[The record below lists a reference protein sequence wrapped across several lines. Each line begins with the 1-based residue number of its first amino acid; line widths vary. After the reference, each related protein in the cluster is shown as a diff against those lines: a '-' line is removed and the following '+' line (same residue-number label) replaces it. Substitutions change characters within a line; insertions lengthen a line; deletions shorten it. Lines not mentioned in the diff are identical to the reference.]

1 MNDFSSYIGIIGGGI
16 SGLTLGCTLKK
27 YRINTI
33 IFEKEPHLHD
43 EGAGISIS
51 PNGLIALEHL
61 DLKNELEQAIE
72 DKKRALAE
80 AENTRRRG
88 IKDLEQSRKYGHLS
102 FAREM
107 LSVVDS
113 LESAVNSSPQN
124 KDELSDE
131 IKNFIVGVEM
141 TLEQLKQVFNNHN
154 ISKIDPQGDKFDYNV
169 HQAMFEKE
177 TDEVEPGL
185 IIEVM
190 QPGWSL
196 HDRLLRPA
204 MVGVS
209 KKKINK
215 D

>member
-1 MNDFSSYIGIIGGGI
+1 MTKNKTKKQVSSNSSNNGNDNI
-16 SGLTLGCTLKK
+16 
-27 YRINTI
+27 
-33 IFEKEPHLHD
+33 EKNKDQEVVSNNNNLNFD
-43 EGAGISIS
+43 EE
-51 PNGLIALEHL
+51 LR
-61 DLKNELEQAIE
+61 KELEQAIE

-88 IKDLEQSRKYGHLS
+88 IKDLEQSRKYGHLA

-124 KDELSDE
+124 KDELTDE
-131 IKNFIVGVEM
+131 TKNFIVGVEM

-209 KKKINK
+209 KKKANK

>member
-1 MNDFSSYIGIIGGGI
+1 MTKNKTKKQDSSNLSNNGNDNIEDNKVEEVVSEDDNDFNS
-16 SGLTLGCTLKK
+16 
-27 YRINTI
+27 
-33 IFEKEPHLHD
+33 D
-43 EGAGISIS
+43 ED
-51 PNGLIALEHL
+51 LI
-61 DLKNELEQAIE
+61 KELEQAIE

-88 IKDLEQSRKYGHLS
+88 IKDLEQSRKYGHLA

-113 LESAVNSSPQN
+113 LESAVNSIPQN
-124 KDELSDE
+124 KDQLTDE
-131 IKNFIVGVEM
+131 MKNFIVGVEM

-177 TDEVEPGL
+177 TDEFEPGL

>member
-1 MNDFSSYIGIIGGGI
+1 MTKNKTKKQVSSDSKKNENNNIEENENEEVISEDNNDNNYLNSEEE
-16 SGLTLGCTLKK
+16 LKK
-27 YRINTI
+27 
-33 IFEKEPHLHD
+33 
-43 EGAGISIS
+43 
-51 PNGLIALEHL
+51 
-61 DLKNELEQAIE
+61 ELEQAIE
-72 DKKRALAE
+72 DKKRALAD

-113 LESAVNSSPQN
+113 IESAVNSSPKN
-124 KDELSDE
+124 KDELTDE

-177 TDEVEPGL
+177 TNEVESEV

-209 KKKINK
+209 KKKANK

>member
-1 MNDFSSYIGIIGGGI
+1 MTKNKTKKQVSSNSGNDNIEENKDEEVVSEDDNDFNFDKD
-16 SGLTLGCTLKK
+16 LKK
-27 YRINTI
+27 
-33 IFEKEPHLHD
+33 
-43 EGAGISIS
+43 
-51 PNGLIALEHL
+51 
-61 DLKNELEQAIE
+61 ELEQAIE

-88 IKDLEQSRKYGHLS
+88 IKDLEQSRKYGHLA

-124 KDELSDE
+124 KDELTDE

-177 TDEVEPGL
+177 TDEVEPGI

-209 KKKINK
+209 KKKANK

>member
-1 MNDFSSYIGIIGGGI
+1 MTKNKTKKQVSSDSKKNENNNIEEVENENEEVVSEDNNDNNHLNSEEE
-16 SGLTLGCTLKK
+16 LKK
-27 YRINTI
+27 
-33 IFEKEPHLHD
+33 
-43 EGAGISIS
+43 
-51 PNGLIALEHL
+51 
-61 DLKNELEQAIE
+61 ELEQAIE
-72 DKKRALAE
+72 DKKRALAD

-88 IKDLEQSRKYGHLS
+88 IKDLEQSRKYGHIS

-124 KDELSDE
+124 KDELTDE

-177 TDEVEPGL
+177 TDEFEPGL

>member
-1 MNDFSSYIGIIGGGI
+1 MTKNKTKKQASSDSEKNENNNIEENVNEEVV
-16 SGLTLGCTLKK
+16 SEDNHDLNSDEELKK
-27 YRINTI
+27 
-33 IFEKEPHLHD
+33 
-43 EGAGISIS
+43 
-51 PNGLIALEHL
+51 
-61 DLKNELEQAIE
+61 ELEQAIE

-124 KDELSDE
+124 KDELTDE

-209 KKKINK
+209 KKKTNK

>member
-1 MNDFSSYIGIIGGGI
+1 MTKNKTKKQDSSNSSNNRNDNIEEKKDKEAVSVDNNNLNYEQD
-16 SGLTLGCTLKK
+16 LKK
-27 YRINTI
+27 
-33 IFEKEPHLHD
+33 
-43 EGAGISIS
+43 
-51 PNGLIALEHL
+51 
-61 DLKNELEQAIE
+61 ELEQAIE

-113 LESAVNSSPQN
+113 LESAVNSTPKN
-124 KDELSDE
+124 KDELKDE

-154 ISKIDPQGDKFDYNV
+154 ISKIDPQGDRFDYNI

-177 TDEVEPGL
+177 THEVEPGI

-209 KKKINK
+209 KKKNNK

>member
-1 MNDFSSYIGIIGGGI
+1 MTKNKTKKQASSN
-16 SGLTLGCTLKK
+16 LKK
-27 YRINTI
+27 SENNNIEET
-33 IFEKEPHLHD
+33 KD
-43 EGAGISIS
+43 EEAVSEY
-51 PNGLIALEHL
+51 NN
-61 DLKNELEQAIE
+61 DLNSDEVLKQELEQAIE

-88 IKDLEQSRKYGHLS
+88 IKDLEQSRKYGHLA

-124 KDELSDE
+124 KDELTDE
-131 IKNFIVGVEM
+131 TKNFIVGVEM

-209 KKKINK
+209 KKKLTK
-215 D
+215 TKS

>member
-1 MNDFSSYIGIIGGGI
+1 MTKNKTKKQDTSNNGNDNIEENKDEEAVFDDSSNLN
-16 SGLTLGCTLKK
+16 SEEELKK
-27 YRINTI
+27 
-33 IFEKEPHLHD
+33 
-43 EGAGISIS
+43 
-51 PNGLIALEHL
+51 
-61 DLKNELEQAIE
+61 ELEQAIE
-72 DKKRALAE
+72 DKKRALAD

-88 IKDLEQSRKYGHLS
+88 IKDLEQSRKYGHISL
-102 FAREM
+102 AREM

-113 LESAVNSSPQN
+113 LESAVTSSPQN
-124 KDELSDE
+124 KDELTDE
-131 IKNFIVGVEM
+131 TKNFIVGVEM

-209 KKKINK
+209 KKKATK

>member
-1 MNDFSSYIGIIGGGI
+1 MTKNKTKKQDSSNSSNNGNDNIEENKDEEVVFDDNNNLNSEEE
-16 SGLTLGCTLKK
+16 LKK
-27 YRINTI
+27 
-33 IFEKEPHLHD
+33 
-43 EGAGISIS
+43 
-51 PNGLIALEHL
+51 
-61 DLKNELEQAIE
+61 ELEQAIE
-72 DKKRALAE
+72 DKKRALAD

-88 IKDLEQSRKYGHLS
+88 IKDLEQSRKYGHISL
-102 FAREM
+102 AREM

-113 LESAVNSSPQN
+113 LESAVNSSPKN
-124 KDELSDE
+124 KDGLTDE
-131 IKNFIVGVEM
+131 IKNFIIGVEM

-177 TDEVEPGL
+177 IDEVEPGL

>member
-1 MNDFSSYIGIIGGGI
+1 MTKNKTKKQVSSNSSNNGNDNIEEN
-16 SGLTLGCTLKK
+16 K
-27 YRINTI
+27 
-33 IFEKEPHLHD
+33 D
-43 EGAGISIS
+43 EEVVSD
-51 PNGLIALEHL
+51 NNNLNFDDELR
-61 DLKNELEQAIE
+61 KELEQAIE

-124 KDELSDE
+124 KDELTDE
-131 IKNFIVGVEM
+131 TKNFIVGVEM

-209 KKKINK
+209 KKKKNK

>member
-1 MNDFSSYIGIIGGGI
+1 MTKNKTKKQVSSNSSNNGNDNIEEN
-16 SGLTLGCTLKK
+16 K
-27 YRINTI
+27 
-33 IFEKEPHLHD
+33 D
-43 EGAGISIS
+43 EEVVSD
-51 PNGLIALEHL
+51 NNNVNFDDELR
-61 DLKNELEQAIE
+61 KELEQAIE

-124 KDELSDE
+124 KDKLTDE
-131 IKNFIVGVEM
+131 TKNFIVGVEM

-154 ISKIDPQGDKFDYNV
+154 ISRIDPQGDKFDYNV

-177 TDEVEPGL
+177 TDEVEPGV

>member
-1 MNDFSSYIGIIGGGI
+1 MTKNKTKKQVSSD
-16 SGLTLGCTLKK
+16 SKK
-27 YRINTI
+27 NENNNIEENENEEI
-33 IFEKEPHLHD
+33 IFEDNNDK
-43 EGAGISIS
+43 
-51 PNGLIALEHL
+51 N
-61 DLKNELEQAIE
+61 DLNSEEELKKELEQAIE
-72 DKKRALAE
+72 DKKRALAD

-124 KDELSDE
+124 KHKLTDET
-131 IKNFIVGVEM
+131 KNFIVGVEM

-177 TDEVEPGL
+177 TDEFEPGL

-204 MVGVS
+204 MVGES
-209 KKKINK
+209 KKKTNK

>member
-1 MNDFSSYIGIIGGGI
+1 MTKNKTKKQDSSNLSNNGNDNIEENKDEEAVFDDNNLNSEEE
-16 SGLTLGCTLKK
+16 LKK
-27 YRINTI
+27 
-33 IFEKEPHLHD
+33 
-43 EGAGISIS
+43 
-51 PNGLIALEHL
+51 
-61 DLKNELEQAIE
+61 ELEQAIE

-88 IKDLEQSRKYGHLS
+88 IKDLEQSRKYGHLA

-124 KDELSDE
+124 KDELTDE

-196 HDRLLRPA
+196 HYRLLRPA

-209 KKKINK
+209 KKKISK

>member
-1 MNDFSSYIGIIGGGI
+1 MTKNKTKKQDSSNSSNNRNDNIEENKDEEAVFDDNN
-16 SGLTLGCTLKK
+16 LNFEEELKK
-27 YRINTI
+27 
-33 IFEKEPHLHD
+33 
-43 EGAGISIS
+43 
-51 PNGLIALEHL
+51 
-61 DLKNELEQAIE
+61 ELEQAIE
-72 DKKRALAE
+72 DKKRALAD

-124 KDELSDE
+124 KDELTDE
-131 IKNFIVGVEM
+131 TKNFIVGVEM

-177 TDEVEPGL
+177 TDEVEPGV

-209 KKKINK
+209 KKKTNK

>member
-1 MNDFSSYIGIIGGGI
+1 MTKNKTKKQVSSD
-16 SGLTLGCTLKK
+16 SKK
-27 YRINTI
+27 NENNNIEENENEEI
-33 IFEKEPHLHD
+33 IFEDNNDNNVLNSE
-43 EGAGISIS
+43 E
-51 PNGLIALEHL
+51 E
-61 DLKNELEQAIE
+61 LKKELEQAIE
-72 DKKRALAE
+72 DKKRALAD

-88 IKDLEQSRKYGHLS
+88 VKDLEQSRKYGHIS

-124 KDELSDE
+124 KDQLTDE

-177 TDEVEPGL
+177 TDEFEPGL

>member
-1 MNDFSSYIGIIGGGI
+1 MTKNKTKKQVSSDSKKNENNDIEEKENEEVVSENNNDLNSEEE
-16 SGLTLGCTLKK
+16 LKK
-27 YRINTI
+27 
-33 IFEKEPHLHD
+33 
-43 EGAGISIS
+43 
-51 PNGLIALEHL
+51 
-61 DLKNELEQAIE
+61 ELEQAIE
-72 DKKRALAE
+72 DKKRALAD

-88 IKDLEQSRKYGHLS
+88 IKDLEQSRKYGHIS

-124 KDELSDE
+124 KDELTDE

-209 KKKINK
+209 KKKTNK

>member
-1 MNDFSSYIGIIGGGI
+1 MTKNKTKKQTSLNSSDNGNDNIEENKDEEAVFDDNNNLNSEEE
-16 SGLTLGCTLKK
+16 LKK
-27 YRINTI
+27 
-33 IFEKEPHLHD
+33 
-43 EGAGISIS
+43 
-51 PNGLIALEHL
+51 
-61 DLKNELEQAIE
+61 ELEQAIE
-72 DKKRALAE
+72 DKKRALAD

-88 IKDLEQSRKYGHLS
+88 IKDLEQSRKYGHIS

-124 KDELSDE
+124 KDELTDE

-177 TDEVEPGL
+177 TDEVEPGV

-209 KKKINK
+209 KKKTNK
-215 D
+215 N

>member
-1 MNDFSSYIGIIGGGI
+1 MTKNKTKKQVPSASKKNENNNIEENENEEVI
-16 SGLTLGCTLKK
+16 SEDNSENNYLNSEEELKK
-27 YRINTI
+27 
-33 IFEKEPHLHD
+33 
-43 EGAGISIS
+43 
-51 PNGLIALEHL
+51 
-61 DLKNELEQAIE
+61 ELEQAIE

-124 KDELSDE
+124 KDELTDE

-177 TDEVEPGL
+177 TDEFEPGL

-209 KKKINK
+209 KKKTNK

>member
-1 MNDFSSYIGIIGGGI
+1 MTKNKTKKQDSSNLSNNGNDNIEDNKVEEVVSEDDNDINSDED
-16 SGLTLGCTLKK
+16 LNKK
-27 YRINTI
+27 
-33 IFEKEPHLHD
+33 
-43 EGAGISIS
+43 
-51 PNGLIALEHL
+51 
-61 DLKNELEQAIE
+61 LEQAIE

-88 IKDLEQSRKYGHLS
+88 IKDLEQSRKYGHVS

-124 KDELSDE
+124 KDELTDE
-131 IKNFIVGVEM
+131 TKNFIVGVEM

-209 KKKINK
+209 KKKANK

>member
-1 MNDFSSYIGIIGGGI
+1 MTKNKTKKQDSSNLSNNGKDNIEENKVEEVLSKDNNDFNSDED
-16 SGLTLGCTLKK
+16 LKK
-27 YRINTI
+27 
-33 IFEKEPHLHD
+33 
-43 EGAGISIS
+43 
-51 PNGLIALEHL
+51 
-61 DLKNELEQAIE
+61 ELEQAIE

-124 KDELSDE
+124 KDELTDE
-131 IKNFIVGVEM
+131 TKNFIVGVEM

-209 KKKINK
+209 KKKANK

>member
-1 MNDFSSYIGIIGGGI
+1 MTKNKTKKQDSSNNGNDNIEESKDEEAVFDDNNNLNSEEE
-16 SGLTLGCTLKK
+16 LKK
-27 YRINTI
+27 
-33 IFEKEPHLHD
+33 
-43 EGAGISIS
+43 
-51 PNGLIALEHL
+51 
-61 DLKNELEQAIE
+61 ELEQAIE
-72 DKKRALAE
+72 DKKRALAD

-88 IKDLEQSRKYGHLS
+88 IKDLEQSRKYGHISL
-102 FAREM
+102 AREM

-124 KDELSDE
+124 KDELTNE

-177 TDEVEPGL
+177 NDDVEPGV

>member
-1 MNDFSSYIGIIGGGI
+1 MKKNKTKEQDSSNLSNNGNDNIEDNKVEEVVSEDDNDFNSDED
-16 SGLTLGCTLKK
+16 LKK
-27 YRINTI
+27 
-33 IFEKEPHLHD
+33 
-43 EGAGISIS
+43 
-51 PNGLIALEHL
+51 
-61 DLKNELEQAIE
+61 ELEQAIE

-88 IKDLEQSRKYGHLS
+88 IKDLEQTRKYGHLA

-124 KDELSDE
+124 KDELTEE

-209 KKKINK
+209 KKKANK

>member
-1 MNDFSSYIGIIGGGI
+1 MTKNKTKKQVPSDSKKNENNNIEENKNEEVVSEDNNDNNDLNSEEG
-16 SGLTLGCTLKK
+16 LKK
-27 YRINTI
+27 
-33 IFEKEPHLHD
+33 
-43 EGAGISIS
+43 
-51 PNGLIALEHL
+51 
-61 DLKNELEQAIE
+61 ELEQAIE
-72 DKKRALAE
+72 DKKRALAD

-124 KDELSDE
+124 KDELTDE

-209 KKKINK
+209 KKKTNK

>member
-1 MNDFSSYIGIIGGGI
+1 MTKNKTKKQDSSNLSNNGNDNIEDNKLEEVVSKDDNDFNSDED
-16 SGLTLGCTLKK
+16 LKK
-27 YRINTI
+27 
-33 IFEKEPHLHD
+33 
-43 EGAGISIS
+43 
-51 PNGLIALEHL
+51 
-61 DLKNELEQAIE
+61 ELEQAIE

-88 IKDLEQSRKYGHLS
+88 IKDLEKSRKYGHLS

-113 LESAVNSSPQN
+113 LESAVTSSPQN
-124 KDELSDE
+124 KDELTDE

-177 TDEVEPGL
+177 TDEVEPGV

-209 KKKINK
+209 KKKVEEQGDAEQK
-215 D
+215 DEKTQ

>member
-1 MNDFSSYIGIIGGGI
+1 M
-16 SGLTLGCTLKK
+16 KK
-27 YRINTI
+27 NKTKKQIPSDTDNNEINNI
-33 IFEKEPHLHD
+33 EGSKDEKSVPED
-43 EGAGISIS
+43 NS
-51 PNGLIALEHL
+51 PNSDEAL
-61 DLKNELEQAIE
+61 KIELEQAIE

-124 KDELSDE
+124 KDELTDE

-154 ISKIDPQGDKFDYNV
+154 ISKIDPQGDKFDYNI

-177 TDEVEPGL
+177 TDKVEPGI

-215 D
+215 E

>member
-1 MNDFSSYIGIIGGGI
+1 MKKNKTKKQNSSNNGNDNIEGIKDEEVV
-16 SGLTLGCTLKK
+16 SDDNNNLNFEQELKK
-27 YRINTI
+27 
-33 IFEKEPHLHD
+33 
-43 EGAGISIS
+43 
-51 PNGLIALEHL
+51 
-61 DLKNELEQAIE
+61 ELEQAIE

-113 LESAVNSSPQN
+113 LESAVNLTPKN
-124 KDELSDE
+124 KDEFKDE
-131 IKNFIVGVEM
+131 VKNFIIGVEM

-154 ISKIDPQGDKFDYNV
+154 ISKIDPLGDRFDYNI

-209 KKKINK
+209 KKKTNK

>member
-1 MNDFSSYIGIIGGGI
+1 MTKNKTKKQDSSSLSNNGNDNIEDNKVEEVVSEDDNDFNSDED
-16 SGLTLGCTLKK
+16 LKK
-27 YRINTI
+27 
-33 IFEKEPHLHD
+33 
-43 EGAGISIS
+43 
-51 PNGLIALEHL
+51 
-61 DLKNELEQAIE
+61 ELEQAIE

-124 KDELSDE
+124 KDELTDE
-131 IKNFIVGVEM
+131 TKNFIVGVEM

-209 KKKINK
+209 KKKAHK

>member
-1 MNDFSSYIGIIGGGI
+1 MTKNKTKKQDSSNLSNKGNENIEDNKVEEVVSEDDNDFNSDED
-16 SGLTLGCTLKK
+16 LKK
-27 YRINTI
+27 
-33 IFEKEPHLHD
+33 
-43 EGAGISIS
+43 
-51 PNGLIALEHL
+51 
-61 DLKNELEQAIE
+61 ELEQAIE

-88 IKDLEQSRKYGHLS
+88 IKDLEQSRKYGHLA

-124 KDELSDE
+124 KDELTDE
-131 IKNFIVGVEM
+131 TKNFIVGVEM

-209 KKKINK
+209 KKKANK

>member
-1 MNDFSSYIGIIGGGI
+1 MTKNKTKKQDSSNLSNNGNDNIEDNKVEEVVSEDDNDFNSDED
-16 SGLTLGCTLKK
+16 LKK
-27 YRINTI
+27 
-33 IFEKEPHLHD
+33 
-43 EGAGISIS
+43 
-51 PNGLIALEHL
+51 
-61 DLKNELEQAIE
+61 ELEQAIE

-88 IKDLEQSRKYGHLS
+88 IKDLEQSRKYGHLA
-102 FAREM
+102 FARET

-124 KDELSDE
+124 KDELTDE

-177 TDEVEPGL
+177 TDEFEPGL

-209 KKKINK
+209 KKKANK

>member
-1 MNDFSSYIGIIGGGI
+1 MTKNKTKKQVSSNSKDNENSNFEENKIEEVVSADNNDFNSDED
-16 SGLTLGCTLKK
+16 LKK
-27 YRINTI
+27 
-33 IFEKEPHLHD
+33 
-43 EGAGISIS
+43 
-51 PNGLIALEHL
+51 
-61 DLKNELEQAIE
+61 ELEQAIE

-88 IKDLEQSRKYGHLS
+88 IKDLEQSRKYGHLA

-124 KDELSDE
+124 KDELTDE
-131 IKNFIVGVEM
+131 TKNFIVGVEM

-209 KKKINK
+209 KKKANK

>member
-1 MNDFSSYIGIIGGGI
+1 MTKNKTKKQDSSNSSNNGNDNIEEKKDEEAVFDDNNNLNSEEE
-16 SGLTLGCTLKK
+16 LKK
-27 YRINTI
+27 
-33 IFEKEPHLHD
+33 
-43 EGAGISIS
+43 
-51 PNGLIALEHL
+51 
-61 DLKNELEQAIE
+61 ELEQAIE
-72 DKKRALAE
+72 DKKRALAD

-88 IKDLEQSRKYGHLS
+88 IKDLEQSRKYGHISL
-102 FAREM
+102 AREM

-124 KDELSDE
+124 KDELTDE
-131 IKNFIVGVEM
+131 TKNFIVGVEM

-177 TDEVEPGL
+177 TDEVEPGV

-190 QPGWSL
+190 QPGWTL

-209 KKKINK
+209 KKKTNK
-215 D
+215 N

>member
-1 MNDFSSYIGIIGGGI
+1 MTKNKTKKQDSSNLPNNGEDNIEDNKVEGFVSEDDNDFNSDED
-16 SGLTLGCTLKK
+16 LKK
-27 YRINTI
+27 
-33 IFEKEPHLHD
+33 
-43 EGAGISIS
+43 
-51 PNGLIALEHL
+51 
-61 DLKNELEQAIE
+61 ELEQAIE
-72 DKKRALAE
+72 DKKRALAD

-209 KKKINK
+209 KKKANK

>member
-1 MNDFSSYIGIIGGGI
+1 MKKNKAKKNVPSDTDNNETNNIEVSKDEKSVPEDNGPI
-16 SGLTLGCTLKK
+16 SDEALKM
-27 YRINTI
+27 
-33 IFEKEPHLHD
+33 
-43 EGAGISIS
+43 
-51 PNGLIALEHL
+51 
-61 DLKNELEQAIE
+61 ELEQAIE

-113 LESAVNSSPQN
+113 LESAVNAIPQN
-124 KDELSDE
+124 KDNLTDEL
-131 IKNFIVGVEM
+131 KNFIVGVEM

-154 ISKIDPQGDKFDYNV
+154 ISKIDPHGDKFDYNV

-177 TDEVEPGL
+177 TDKVEPGI

-215 D
+215 E